1 MPQYKKGIK
10 LSPDVNIITYSML
23 NERFMIA
30 SFISKSLTQS
40 DGYFLL
46 DLFGLWLFD
55 WSYVVFR
62 RFIRFVVYMK
72 IFVK

>member
-40 DGYFLL
+40 DGYF
-46 DLFGLWLFD
+46 
-55 WSYVVFR
+55 
-62 RFIRFVVYMK
+62 FIRFIWVV
-72 IFVK
+72 IV